1 MPNIAVTPE
10 QLHSTG
16 SQLNAG
22 AANIESILSQLASQ
36 VAPLQS
42 EWQGILPQARFQEL
56 WAEWQRSSR
65 GIQEA
70 LHGISQLTQQA
81 VHLNYA
87 DTEQGI
93 ASASA
98 ARPAGSSRPRRRPA
112 APSGALEPLVDELR
126 QVVVQEGLQHVD
138 LGDPL
143 LGRAVRRVLDRL
155 AQLVDEARRRRPGTG
170 RRARA
175 PRAATTDEPSCSE
188 TSRR

>member
-42 EWQGILPQARFQEL
+42 EWQGVAQARFQEL

-81 VHLNYA
+81 GTNYA

-93 ASASA
+93 ASSFGRSACPSDLHDDGQHHRASLQA
-98 ARPAGSSRPRRRPA
+98 LIDERR
-112 APSGALEPLVDELR
+112 D
-126 QVVVQEGLQHVD
+126 VVVE
-138 LGDPL
+138 
-143 LGRAVRRVLDRL
+143 
-155 AQLVDEARRRRPGTG
+155 E
-170 RRARA
+170 
-175 PRAATTDEPSCSE
+175 
-188 TSRR
+188 